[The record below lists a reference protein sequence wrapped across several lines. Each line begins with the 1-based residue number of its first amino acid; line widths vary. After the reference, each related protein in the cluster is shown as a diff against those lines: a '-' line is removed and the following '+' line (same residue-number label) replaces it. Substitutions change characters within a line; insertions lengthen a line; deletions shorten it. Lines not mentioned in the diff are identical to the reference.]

1 MSCDIIIKN
10 LTNTLNIEY
19 TNCRMISNRLSNKKT
34 IVCSLSA
41 NLSCRPIW
49 APESPNYIQFFDC
62 FITHCIKFR
71 LAFNITF
78 QKLSSNSSNQ
88 INSSSLTM
96 HNQKR
101 EEKRS
106 ENEGPLSKKM
116 KLSSSEDLL
125 LSLAPFNKITSKIF
139 QHLSRESDNYFVS
152 TIFIDAIFTR
162 II

>member
-1 MSCDIIIKN
+1 
-10 LTNTLNIEY
+10 
-19 TNCRMISNRLSNKKT
+19 
-34 IVCSLSA
+34 
-41 NLSCRPIW
+41 
-49 APESPNYIQFFDC
+49 
-62 FITHCIKFR
+62 
-71 LAFNITF
+71 
-78 QKLSSNSSNQ
+78 
-88 INSSSLTM
+88 M